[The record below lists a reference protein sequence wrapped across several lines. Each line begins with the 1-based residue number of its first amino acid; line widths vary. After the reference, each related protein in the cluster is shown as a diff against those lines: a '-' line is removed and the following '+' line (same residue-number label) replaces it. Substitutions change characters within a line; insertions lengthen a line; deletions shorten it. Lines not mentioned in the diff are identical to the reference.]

1 LLFVYESSVLDESG
15 EAFPDM
21 VAGQVAVEHWEKQM
35 SWVVAEQVAVEHWE
49 KQMSWVVAE
58 QVAVEHW
65 EKQMSW
71 VVAEQVAVEH
81 WEKQMSWVV
90 AEQVAANR
98 GLLHVKLKSCF
109 LPLIRDSQG
118 KDSVFSPLF

>member
-1 LLFVYESSVLDESG
+1 MLFVYESSVLDESG

-21 VAGQVAVEHWEKQM
+21 
-35 SWVVAEQVAVEHWE
+35 
-49 KQMSWVVAE
+49 VAE

-90 AEQVAANR
+90 AEQVAANWV
-98 GLLHVKLKSCF
+98 LLHVKLKSCF

-118 KDSVFSPLF
+118 RDSVFSPLF